1 MKCKFC
7 GCTDER
13 ACQIPMV
20 MCPGDPAEYPRQY
33 PRVALAGE
41 VAETTEPC
49 EWIAPNVCSAPR
61 CVEKAYAEAELL
73 ADQLQFFI
81 ERGAA

>member
-7 GCTDER
+7 GCTDRNPCLLTEIVDPEGH
-13 ACQIPMV
+13 AQLLGSGIELIP
-20 MCPGDPAEYPRQY
+20 
-33 PRVALAGE
+33 AGS
-41 VAETTEPC
+41 TTNLIPC
-49 EWIAPNVCSAPR
+49 MWLLPTVCSAPP

-81 ERGAA
+81 ERSA